1 MSRSYLESVVNQYG
15 TKFARNAMTI
25 ANKNNEQWC
34 NIKVKAKG
42 VTFGSLVY
50 WAKEDDPVLLKTMK
64 IKILFVMTT
73 ER

>member
-1 MSRSYLESVVNQYG
+1 
-15 TKFARNAMTI
+15 MTI

-42 VTFGSLVY
+42 VTFGSLV
-50 WAKEDDPVLLKTMK
+50 AKEDDPVLLKKMK
-64 IKILFVMTT
+64 LKILFVMTT